1 MRKLIFIIGIFSS
14 MTLFGQFAED
24 AAALL
29 ENQYGFGAKSIGM
42 GSAFTAVSDDYSAI
56 YWNPAGLAQIKKM
69 EFYAGLSH
77 LSYNSDATYLGN
89 QLNSSENF
97 TKLSSIGLVF
107 PVPTYQGSLVF
118 ALGYQR
124 VKDFDNTLKFGGF
137 NLNSNDLFIPYD
149 TVDYYFD
156 KNIYQEEL
164 VQEDGNLN
172 NWSFAGAMDISP
184 NVSVGVTLNFWT
196 GSSSYIFDLLQSDIN
211 GVYPDSIPDTQY
223 NPPRNRNLDIDSYL
237 LSQKL
242 LSDYSG
248 FQMKLGAL
256 LRPSENFRVG
266 LNISLPYTMNIVEK
280 FNVNDVVVYDDGVED
295 PVEGDP
301 SEFEYDVSLPFQFG
315 MGAAYKFDNLT
326 VSLDLEYLDVS
337 QVEFELP
344 SDAGLNSDYSA
355 LLDENTRIKEI
366 YQSKL
371 KLKAGAE
378 YFWEDQNLMF
388 RGGYMLDPS
397 SLLDAPSDY
406 DRQFLTGGV
415 GIIVDKQFIIDLAY
429 MYGYWKNFSSDSYTP
444 AGTDEDIT
452 YQKIFLTTSFRF

>member
-1 MRKLIFIIGIFSS
+1 MKKIIFIISIVSS

-77 LSYNSDATYLGN
+77 LSYDSDATYLGS
-89 QLNSSENF
+89 QLNSNANF

-124 VKDFDNTLKFGGF
+124 VKDFDNTLQFSGF
-137 NLNSNDLFIPYD
+137 SSSSNGLNFIYD
-149 TVDYYFD
+149 TGDTLFFD
-156 KNIYQEEL
+156 KDIQQEEL
-164 VQEDGNLN
+164 IQQDGNLN
-172 NWSFAGAMDISP
+172 NWSFAGAIDISP
-184 NVSVGVTLNFWT
+184 NVSVGATLNFWT
-196 GSSSYIFDLLQSDIN
+196 GSSSYLFDYIQTDTENI
-211 GVYPDSIPDTQY
+211 YPTLTDPY
-223 NPPRNRNLDIDSYL
+223 RNLDFHSYAI
-237 LSQKL
+237 SQKI
-242 LSDYSG
+242 LSEYSA
-248 FQMKLGAL
+248 FQLKLGML
-256 LRPSENFRVG
+256 LRPSNSLRIG
-266 LNISLPYTMNIVEK
+266 LNIALPSTLNIVEK
-280 FNVNDVVVYDDGVED
+280 YNDSDVIVYDDGFED

-301 SEFEYDVSLPFQFG
+301 SEFEYDVSLPFQFEI
-315 MGAAYKFDNLT
+315 GAAYIYNDLT
-326 VSLDLEYLDVS
+326 VSLGMEYLDVS

-344 SDAGLNSDYSA
+344 SDASLSSDYDE
-355 LLDENTRIKEI
+355 LLDENKRIKEI
-366 YQSKL
+366 YDAKL

-397 SLLDAPSDY
+397 SLKDASSDY
-406 DRQFLTGGV
+406 DRHFLTGGI
-415 GIIVDKQFIIDLAY
+415 GIVVDKQFIIDLAY

-452 YQKIFLTTSFRF
+452 YQRIFLTTSFRF